1 MPTTRNAKPSSPDPD
16 DEIQNADIEL
26 DDAIT
31 APSVTQGDTLAQRL
45 QLEQIERLNRDLK
58 ASAGLLTRQEVR
70 YIVDRYYQLQGDR
83 IRAKNQHRAL
93 AENSEPAQLIDW
105 VFDQNSAFEAQLK
118 LALKHYADTEPS
130 GMGVW
135 SQKIVGIGPVISAG
149 LLAHL
154 DIATIKTAGQI
165 WAFAGYDPTR
175 VWGKGEKRP
184 WNADLKKL
192 CYLIGESFV
201 KVQNREGDI
210 YGQWYAKR
218 KTYEQGKNTRF
229 EYRDQ
234 AEKSLATTKF
244 GDDTAAKSWYEKGM
258 LPPARIHARARR
270 WAVKLFLAHW
280 FEEAYKRHHGT
291 EAPLPYP
298 ITQLGHAHHIQR
310 PNAEGGLADSP
321 IINTAPEK
329 TVETWF

>member
-1 MPTTRNAKPSSPDPD
+1 MPTTRKAPALLDPNAETDNP
-16 DEIQNADIEL
+16 DIEL
-26 DDAIT
+26 DDAID
-31 APSVTQGDTLAQRL
+31 APILTTGDTLAQRL
-45 QLEQIERLNRDLK
+45 HLEPIARLDSDLK
-58 ASAGLLTRQEVR
+58 ASAKLLTRQEVR

-93 AENSEPAQLIDW
+93 SENAEPAQLIDW
-105 VFDQNSAFEAQLK
+105 VFDQNRAYEAQLK
-118 LALKHYADTEPS
+118 LALKHFADTEPS

-135 SQKIVGIGPVISAG
+135 SQQIVGIGPVISAG

-154 DIATIKTAGQI
+154 DISTIKTAGQI
-165 WAFAGYDPTR
+165 WAFAGLDPTR

-192 CYLIGESFV
+192 CYLIAESFV

-210 YGQWYAKR
+210 YGHWYAKR
-218 KTYEQGKNTRF
+218 KAYEQTKNANLD
-229 EYRDQ
+229 YRDQ
-234 AEKSLATTKF
+234 AEKALKTTNF
-244 GDDTAAKSWYEKGM
+244 GEDTAARAWYEKGM

-280 FEEAYKRHHGT
+280 FEEAYRRHHGT

-298 ITQLGHAHHIQR
+298 ITQLGHTHHIQR
-310 PNAEGGLADSP
+310 PNASGELPDPP
-321 IINTAPEK
+321 IVDTAPEK